1 MMLNIF
7 KTKESLLNFFRLV
20 QIRFTEIFLSDLDIL
35 LAINIS
41 SIQVSYS
48 IYNPHES
55 FITKEIKLSA
65 FFDLGLHFLLNQ
77 FGFNIF

>member
-7 KTKESLLNFFRLV
+7 KTKESLFNFFGLV
-20 QIRFTEIFLSDLDIL
+20 QIRFTKIFLSDFDIL

-41 SIQVSYS
+41 SIQDSYS

-55 FITKEIKLSA
+55 FIAKEIKFSA
-65 FFDLGLHFLLNQ
+65 FFDLDLHFLLDQ
-77 FGFNIF
+77 FGLNIF